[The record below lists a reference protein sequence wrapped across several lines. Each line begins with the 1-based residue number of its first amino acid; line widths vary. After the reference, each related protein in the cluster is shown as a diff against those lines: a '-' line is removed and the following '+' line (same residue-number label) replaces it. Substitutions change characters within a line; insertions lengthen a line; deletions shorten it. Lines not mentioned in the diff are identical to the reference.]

1 MIKTFILMLF
11 PLFCWSQL
19 AIQKTHQYIENKSYI
34 KAQQTIENFLS
45 QNPDH
50 SEAMELY
57 GDTFGYLTK
66 WDEAIDIYK
75 NLVLKEPNSANFQ
88 YKYGGALAMKALSV
102 SKVKALSYVFD
113 AKNAFLKAAELDKNH
128 IDTRWALVELY
139 MQLPGIFG
147 GSFKKSLAYAN
158 ELENI
163 SKVDG
168 YLAKGYIYEY
178 DNNPDQAELYY
189 RKAVLVGGSLT
200 CYEKLSNFYE
210 KQQKPENA
218 IQTIQTGIDKHQRN
232 ALHYQL
238 GKVCA
243 EYNLQLDK
251 GEHCLKTYIQNYTAK
266 DGVPVAWANYRLAQ
280 IYRHKKDKITA
291 LNYIQLAMSQL
302 PDIKYFKEE
311 QQLILSL

>member
-11 PLFCWSQL
+11 PLLCWSQL
-19 AIQKTHQYIENKSYI
+19 AIQQARQDIENKLYI
-34 KAQQTIENFLS
+34 KAQQTVQNFLIEYPE
-45 QNPDH
+45 NI
-50 SEAMELY
+50 EAVELY

-75 NLVLKEPNSANFQ
+75 KLVLNEPNNANYQ
-88 YKYGGALAMKALSV
+88 YKYGGALAMKAQSV

-113 AKNAFLKAAELDKNH
+113 AKDAFLKAAELDNNH

-139 MQLPGIFG
+139 MQLPGILG
-147 GSFKKSLAYAN
+147 GSFKKSLTYAE
-158 ELENI
+158 ELEKI

-168 YLAKGYIYEY
+168 YLAKGYVYEY
-178 DNNPDQAELYY
+178 DDNPDKAEYY
-189 RKAVLVGGSLT
+189 YKKAVQVGGSLT
-200 CYEKLSNFYE
+200 CYEKLSHFYE
-210 KQQKPENA
+210 KQQKPESA
-218 IQTIQTGIDKHQRN
+218 IKTIETGFDKHQRN

-251 GEHCLKTYIQNYTAK
+251 GEHCLKTYIKNYTAK

-280 IYRHKKDKITA
+280 IYRHKSDKSSA
-291 LNYIQLAMSQL
+291 LAYIQLAIQEL
-302 PDIKYFKEE
+302 PDVIYFQKERE
-311 QQLILSL
+311 KISAL